1 MEFQVQNGLCV
12 FKSSRCLFGLMPV
25 ILMRYIMRTFAINNT
40 LLLNQVML
48 EDNFITSM
56 IKADGNMLAFLSRPK
71 AVAVASMVDAN
82 KDH

>member
-1 MEFQVQNGLCV
+1 M
-12 FKSSRCLFGLMPV
+12 MAV
-25 ILMRYIMRTFAINNT
+25 ILMRYIVRTFAINNT

-56 IKADGNMLAFLSRPK
+56 IKADGNMLAFLSRPI
-71 AVAVASMVDAN
+71 AVAVASMVEPN